1 MWTTIWKE
9 FCDMTMLP
17 IACLAVSCFV
27 CIRYWSRLSDGLRV
41 LAVFLFFN
49 LFIEIAARFAGIV
62 FGMNLPLL
70 HLYTVG
76 ECLLFS
82 LFYRNILDETSIF
95 SRYFRWIVGIVL
107 VLVVLNSIFI
117 QHLLEFNSYAKT
129 LVQLLII
136 LYALDYAF
144 RFSEQAETDT
154 QLNRSLRLINS
165 AILIYYCGSLF
176 VFMSSQFEL
185 QTGGA
190 LHILWEI
197 NTVLNLIFQMIV
209 LFALW
214 KVVFHPPNLSS
225 SSAPAS

>member
-9 FCDMTMLP
+9 FYDITTLP
-17 IACLAVSCFV
+17 IVCLVVSCLV
-27 CIRYWSRLSDGLRV
+27 CLYYWSRLSGALRV

-49 LFIEIAARFAGIV
+49 LFIEISARFAGIF

-76 ECLLFS
+76 EFFLFS
-82 LFYRNILDETSIF
+82 LFYRLILDEHSIF
-95 SRYFRWIVGIVL
+95 RRYFTHIVGAVL

-117 QHLLEFNSYAKT
+117 QHLFEFNSYAKT
-129 LVQLLII
+129 LVQLVII
-136 LYALDYAF
+136 LCALDYAF
-144 RFSEQAETDT
+144 RFSEQAEMET
-154 QLNRSLRLINS
+154 QMNRSLRLIN
-165 AILIYYCGSLF
+165 AAVLLYYCGSLF

-190 LHILWEI
+190 LQILWDI

-209 LFALW
+209 LFAIW
-214 KVVFHPPNLSS
+214 KVVFQPPKLSS

>member
-1 MWTTIWKE
+1 MWTIIWKE
-9 FCDMTMLP
+9 FYDITTLP
-17 IACLAVSCFV
+17 LACLVVTCFLCV
-27 CIRYWSRLSDGLRV
+27 QHWSRLTAAFRI

-62 FGMNLPLL
+62 YGMNLPLL

-76 ECLLFS
+76 ELLLFS
-82 LFYRNILDETSIF
+82 LFYQKILDGSSVF
-95 SRYFRWIVGIVL
+95 RRYYNWIVWTIL

-117 QHLLEFNSYAKT
+117 QHLFEFNSYAKT
-129 LVQLLII
+129 LVQILII

-144 RFSEQAETDT
+144 RFSEQAEMET
-154 QLNRSLRLINS
+154 QMNRSLRLINS
-165 AILIYYCGSLF
+165 AVLLYYCGSLF

-185 QTGGA
+185 ETGGA
-190 LHILWEI
+190 LQILWDI